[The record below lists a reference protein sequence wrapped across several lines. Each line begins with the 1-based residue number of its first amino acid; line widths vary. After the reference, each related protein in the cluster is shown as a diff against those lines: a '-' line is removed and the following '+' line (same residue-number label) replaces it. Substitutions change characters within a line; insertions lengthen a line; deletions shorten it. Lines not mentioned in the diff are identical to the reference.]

1 MTRDQAF
8 EFLDRT
14 ARGIAEMFGSSCETL
29 VHDMGVPTHPI
40 LSIYNGHVSGREV
53 GSTMDIM
60 GIGLE
65 LDEQA
70 ATTDQVN
77 LAAAT
82 PDGRQTKSST
92 FHMIGED
99 YNLALGINFDY
110 TSLVFANRILSDLM
124 NAPSDL
130 RSALWQ
136 PGDSRQ
142 LADLFDQCVAGLG
155 KPPEEF
161 TKGDRLK
168 LIGLRGGA
176 APSPTASRC
185 PTSPGGWG
193 CPGTRCINIWTRWSG
208 GRRSDRPVSLVI
220 DRKKEYTMEK
230 LRFPRDS
237 APSKGARLPLA
248 LRR

>member
-1 MTRDQAF
+1 MTREEAF

-14 ARGIAEMFGSSCETL
+14 ARGIAEMFGSTCETL

-77 LAAAT
+77 LAAVT

-92 FHMIGED
+92 FHMIGD
-99 YNLALGINFDY
+99 GYNLALGINFDY
-110 TSLVFANRILSDLM
+110 TSLVYANRILEDLM
-124 NAPSDL
+124 SARSDL

-142 LADLFDQCVAGLG
+142 LADLFEQCAAELG
-155 KPPEEF
+155 KPLEVF
-161 TKGDRLK
+161 TKADRLK
-168 LIGLRGGA
+168 VIALLRERSAFSYRKSVPYVAGRLGVSRYTVYKYLEEVGA
-176 APSPTASRC
+176 DAP
-185 PTSPGGWG
+185 G
-193 CPGTRCINIWTRWSG
+193 
-208 GRRSDRPVSLVI
+208 
-220 DRKKEYTMEK
+220 
-230 LRFPRDS
+230 
-237 APSKGARLPLA
+237 
-248 LRR
+248 

>member
-1 MTRDQAF
+1 MTRDEAF

-77 LAAAT
+77 LAAVT

-110 TSLVFANRILSDLM
+110 TSLVFANRILVDLM
-124 NAPSDL
+124 SAQSDL

-142 LADLFDQCVAGLG
+142 LADLFDQCVAVLG
-155 KPPEEF
+155 RPVEVLSKKE
-161 TKGDRLK
+161 RLK
-168 LIGLRGGA
+168 VIALLREKNAFSYRKSVPYVAGRLGV
-176 APSPTASRC
+176 SR
-185 PTSPGGWG
+185 
-193 CPGTRCINIWTRWSG
+193 
-208 GRRSDRPVSLVI
+208 
-220 DRKKEYTMEK
+220 YTVYKYLEEVGE
-230 LRFPRDS
+230 S
-237 APSKGARLPLA
+237 QAE
-248 LRR
+248 

>member
-1 MTRDQAF
+1 MNREEAF

-60 GIGLE
+60 GIGLT

-77 LAAAT
+77 LAAVT

-110 TSLVFANRILSDLM
+110 TSLVFANRILGDLM
-124 NAPSDL
+124 NARSDL

-136 PGDSRQ
+136 PDNAKQ
-142 LADLFDQCVAGLG
+142 LADLFDQCVAEMG
-155 KPPEEF
+155 KPVEIMGKAE
-161 TKGDRLK
+161 RLR
-168 LIGLRGGA
+168 LISLLR
-176 APSPTASRC
+176 
-185 PTSPGGWG
+185 
-193 CPGTRCINIWTRWSG
+193 
-208 GRRSDRPVSLVI
+208 RRSAFSYRKSVPYVAGRLSVS
-220 DRKKEYTMEK
+220 RYTVYKYLDEVEK
-230 LRFPRDS
+230 
-237 APSKGARLPLA
+237 GVGE
-248 LRR
+248 

>member
-1 MTRDQAF
+1 MNREEAF

-60 GIGLE
+60 GIGLT
-65 LDEQA
+65 LDQETA
-70 ATTDQVN
+70 STDQVN
-77 LAAAT
+77 LAAVT

-110 TSLVFANRILSDLM
+110 TSLVFANRILGDLM
-124 NAPSDL
+124 NARSDL

-136 PGDSRQ
+136 PDNAKQ
-142 LADLFDQCVAGLG
+142 LADLFDQCVAEMG
-155 KPPEEF
+155 KPVEIMGKAE
-161 TKGDRLK
+161 RLR
-168 LIGLRGGA
+168 LISLLR
-176 APSPTASRC
+176 
-185 PTSPGGWG
+185 
-193 CPGTRCINIWTRWSG
+193 
-208 GRRSDRPVSLVI
+208 RRSAFSYRKSVPYVAGRLSVS
-220 DRKKEYTMEK
+220 RYTVYKYLDEVEK
-230 LRFPRDS
+230 
-237 APSKGARLPLA
+237 GVGE
-248 LRR
+248 

>member
-8 EFLDRT
+8 EFLDRA

-77 LAAAT
+77 LAAVT

-110 TSLVFANRILSDLM
+110 TSLVFANRILADLM
-124 NAPSDL
+124 SAQADL
-130 RSALWQ
+130 RTALWQ

-142 LADLFDQCVAGLG
+142 LADLFDQCVAALG
-155 KPPEEF
+155 KPLDAL
-161 TKGDRLK
+161 TKADRLK
-168 LIGLRGGA
+168 VIAMLRQRSAFSYRKSVPYVAGRLGV
-176 APSPTASRC
+176 SR
-185 PTSPGGWG
+185 
-193 CPGTRCINIWTRWSG
+193 
-208 GRRSDRPVSLVI
+208 
-220 DRKKEYTMEK
+220 YTVYKYLDE
-230 LRFPRDS
+230 LAEEDGPD
-237 APSKGARLPLA
+237 GAR
-248 LRR
+248 